1 MNKTLYNDINFV
13 LEGIK
18 VIDEQIELFNK
29 EKTLF
34 FQKQKIKKYEE
45 RIENFESTKLSLYK
59 KYKC

>member
-45 RIENFESTKLSLYK
+45 RIENFESIKLSLYK